1 MVFDLERLEVTTD
14 PVPILEGVVTNGTG
28 AADFDIAQDGSLVY
42 VEGSDASA
50 TELVWVDRQG
60 NEEPLPA
67 PPRVYEHLQ
76 LSPDGSGLARG
87 VRDQENDIWLWD
99 NPVDLRSG
107 DRPISDLDAGWASSR
122 VRLRRAIQCVLE
134 SGRWHGWRRTTHRE
148 CERSISAGLLARRVS
163 PVTGIAKAHENI
175 TNVANRNSQ
184 MHGFSPW
191 FKRARSLPPRQAPA
205 DVNRSDGV
213 YTH

>member
-99 NPVDLRSG
+99 DPRLHERLVVRPSRCDRSF
-107 DRPISDLDAGWASSR
+107 SS
-122 VRLRRAIQCVLE
+122 
-134 SGRWHGWRRTTHRE
+134 
-148 CERSISAGLLARRVS
+148 
-163 PVTGIAKAHENI
+163 
-175 TNVANRNSQ
+175 
-184 MHGFSPW
+184 
-191 FKRARSLPPRQAPA
+191 
-205 DVNRSDGV
+205 
-213 YTH
+213 